1 MSDDEGLQVVSAPKP
16 PRSKKPKEPTPVP
29 AAPAVPAVPAPT
41 VSKPVVPKAVPMDAK
56 YMDKLNKARELAL
69 VKKAQARMKQEED
82 AVNAKVAELKKQKE
96 IELPPVVEPTP
107 VPVAAPV
114 AAPIETPKPKR
125 VRKKPEPKP
134 DKVVERIV
142 EVEKI
147 VYQAPKLNFCFV

>member
-16 PRSKKPKEPTPVP
+16 PRSKKPKEPTPAP
-29 AAPAVPAVPAPT
+29 AAPSVPAVPAVPAPT

-96 IELPPVVEPTP
+96 IELPPVVEPIAP
-107 VPVAAPV
+107 VPV